1 MKKVFLVTII
11 SLLAAPLMMLQAQD
25 DIQKIQEA
33 WGKDKKELMRM
44 GMALSNADSVK
55 FWPVYDKYET
65 ERQKLGKERI
75 MVLNDY
81 ADNYS
86 GMTNEKADEVIT
98 KLMKNDAAS
107 SQLLQQYYGKVKTA
121 LNAIQAS
128 KFVHIE
134 SYINATIRSALLES
148 IPFLGELDKM
158 KTL

>member
-33 WGKDKKELMRM
+33 WGKDKKELMRVGM
-44 GMALSNADSVK
+44 GLSNADSVK
-55 FWPVYDKYET
+55 FWPVYDKYEAD
-65 ERQKLGKERI
+65 RQKLGKERI
-75 MVLNDY
+75 TVLNDY

-86 GMTNEKADEVIT
+86 SMTNEKADEVIT
-98 KLMKNDAAS
+98 KLMKNDAAT
-107 SQLLQQYYGKVKTA
+107 SQLLQQYYGKIKTA
-121 LNAIQAS
+121 LNAIEAS

>member
-1 MKKVFLVTII
+1 MKKVLLVII
-11 SLLAAPLMMLQAQD
+11 IGLLAAPLMILNAQD
-25 DIQKIQEA
+25 DLQKIQEA

-44 GMALSNADSVK
+44 GMALSSADSVK
-55 FWPVYDKYET
+55 FWPVYDKYEAD
-65 ERQKLGKERI
+65 RQKLGKERI

-86 GMTNEKADEVIT
+86 GITNAKADEVMT
-98 KLMKNDAAS
+98 KLMKNDAAT

-134 SYINATIRSALLES
+134 SYISSTIRSALLES
-148 IPFLGELDKM
+148 LPLIGELDSL
-158 KTL
+158 KTH

>member
-1 MKKVFLVTII
+1 MKKIFLATII
-11 SLLAAPLMMLQAQD
+11 SLLAAPLMVLNAQD

-55 FWPVYDKYET
+55 FWPVYDKYEA
-65 ERQKLGKERI
+65 ERQKLGRERI

-86 GMTNEKADEVIT
+86 SMTNEKADEVIT
-98 KLMKNDAAS
+98 KLMKNDAAN

-134 SYINATIRSALLES
+134 SYISATIRSALLES